1 MAAPNSLF
9 VRAAKAQPTERTP
22 IWLMRQAGRYMAE
35 YRAVRKQ
42 YSLIEIC
49 KKPQVAAQVTIE
61 AAEILGVDAAIIF
74 ADLLLPLEVM
84 GMPFHFAAG
93 EGPKIETP
101 IRSAEDIKK
110 LRTDRAGELGYVA
123 EAVKLVCRH
132 FGDRLP
138 VIGFCGA
145 PFTLA
150 SYMIEGGSSRNYIHT
165 KKMMYSAPDAWNELM
180 TKLVAVTSE
189 YSAEQVRAG
198 ADTIQIFDSWV
209 GCLSVEDYR
218 RYVLPHS
225 TALVRRLQKTGVP
238 IIYFGTDSATLLPS
252 MQETGAEVIGLDW
265 RIPLDEGWKRLGY
278 RGAVQGNL
286 DPVLL
291 FAEWKE
297 VKTRAED
304 ILRHAGGR
312 AGHIFNLG
320 HGILPETPVENV
332 KALSEFVRE
341 RSAEFRTSMAG
352 SGAAESREIGSGA
365 ARSGVAKI
373 AELEAERKK

>member
-1 MAAPNSLF
+1 MSAPNSLF
-9 VRAAKAQPTERTP
+9 VRAAKVQPTKRTP

-35 YRAVRKQ
+35 YRAIRKQ

-49 KKPQVAAQVTIE
+49 KKPEVAAQVTIE
-61 AAEILGVDAAIIF
+61 AAEILQVDAAIIF

-84 GMPFHFAAG
+84 GLPFHFAAG
-93 EGPKIETP
+93 EGPKIEKP
-101 IRSAEDIKK
+101 VRSAEDIAR
-110 LRTDRAGELGYVA
+110 LRTDRAADLGYVS
-123 EAVKLVCRH
+123 EGIKLVCKH

-150 SYMIEGGSSRNYIHT
+150 SYMIEGGGSRNYIHT
-165 KKMMYSAPDAWNELM
+165 KKMMYSAPGAWNELM
-180 TKLVAVTSE
+180 TKLVAVTAE
-189 YSAEQVRAG
+189 YSADQVRAG

-218 RYVLPHS
+218 RYVLPHA

-238 IIYFGTDSATLLPS
+238 IIYFGTDSTTLLPS

-265 RIPLDEGWKRLGY
+265 RIPLDEGWKALGY

-297 VKTRAED
+297 LKARAAN
-304 ILRHAGGR
+304 ILRQAGGR

-332 KALSEFVRE
+332 KALCEFVRE
-341 RSAEFRTSMAG
+341 SSAEFKGAG
-352 SGAAESREIGSGA
+352 LESGS
-365 ARSGVAKI
+365 
-373 AELEAERKK
+373 ERRK